1 MRQSRKEQTT
11 QWLMK
16 EGLMPERREAMALA
30 AQSEEFGG
38 ELGAGSAGYHADL
51 AGPLRDAEVDFA
63 LLVGSE
69 MAALAN
75 ARAAHRVA
83 P

>member
-38 ELGAGSAGYHADL
+38 ELGA
-51 AGPLRDAEVDFA
+51 AGP
-63 LLVGSE
+63 
-69 MAALAN
+69 AAGASN
-75 ARAAHRVA
+75 GRRQ
-83 P
+83 PPGGRG

>member
-11 QWLMK
+11 QWLMR

-38 ELGAGSAGYHADL
+38 ELGARPAAG
-51 AGPLRDAEVDFA
+51 AGNGRRHPSGGR
-63 LLVGSE
+63 G
-69 MAALAN
+69 
-75 ARAAHRVA
+75 
-83 P
+83 

>member
-1 MRQSRKEQTT
+1 MSKPSVKAGNDMRQSRKEQTT

-38 ELGAGSAGYHADL
+38 ELGAGSA
-51 AGPLRDAEVDFA
+51 AGASNGRRQPPGGR
-63 LLVGSE
+63 G
-69 MAALAN
+69 
-75 ARAAHRVA
+75 
-83 P
+83 